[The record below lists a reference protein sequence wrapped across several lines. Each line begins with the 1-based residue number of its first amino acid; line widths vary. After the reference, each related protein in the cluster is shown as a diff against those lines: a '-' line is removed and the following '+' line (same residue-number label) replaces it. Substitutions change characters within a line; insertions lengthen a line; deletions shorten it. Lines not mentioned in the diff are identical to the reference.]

1 MNIYNLITNN
11 IVFNYSTNVVY
22 YPFLYIYKYID
33 TYYIYIYI
41 NERIFFSIY
50 TITII
55 CNLNKSVV
63 YKNKDSSV
71 YTIHTMKDV
80 RDLP

>member
-1 MNIYNLITNN
+1 MLYTIH
-11 IVFNYSTNVVY
+11 F
-22 YPFLYIYKYID
+22 YIYKYNHI
-33 TYYIYIYI
+33 YIIYIYIYI

-63 YKNKDSSV
+63 YKNKDPSV

-80 RDLP
+80 RDLHRFTN